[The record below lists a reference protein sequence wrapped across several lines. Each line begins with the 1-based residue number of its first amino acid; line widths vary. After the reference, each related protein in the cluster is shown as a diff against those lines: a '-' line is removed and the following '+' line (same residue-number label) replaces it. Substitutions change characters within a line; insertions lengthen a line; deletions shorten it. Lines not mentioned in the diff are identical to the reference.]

1 MKASTDPGLSALVRA
16 IGEGPV
22 MTHDAEPPG
31 PVAVGVQVL
40 APDGARILVPPQIRL
55 TFGRGHETDI
65 VIPSGRDLSRRAGEI
80 AVDGRGA
87 LVMNLSR
94 CHALFVEGDGYHVRR
109 PRADDDGPPGG
120 WLVARGTAMVGSMAM
135 MRGGMAVHII
145 AAEPAGLADAQPSP
159 IGSCRADGTQPNGT
173 VRPFMLRADTKLFL
187 VALLLCRPWLLDPGH
202 VRALPTSPQ
211 IARQALEFVSASHQ
225 LERFDR
231 DQRFRK
237 RLVEQV
243 NDHLKYLRERV
254 LASGLVPEGTRL
266 APAAMAEVLL
276 VNDIVTHS
284 DLAVTEQRQWRSRQ
298 EDLWWM
304 TR

>member
-1 MKASTDPGLSALVRA
+1 M
-16 IGEGPV
+16 
-22 MTHDAEPPG
+22 
-31 PVAVGVQVL
+31 
-40 APDGARILVPPQIRL
+40 
-55 TFGRGHETDI
+55 
-65 VIPSGRDLSRRAGEI
+65 
-80 AVDGRGA
+80 DGRGVT
-87 LVMNLSR
+87 VMNLSQS
-94 CHALFVEGDGYHVRR
+94 HALFVDGDGYHIRL
-109 PRADDDGPPGG
+109 PRADGDGPPGG

-135 MRGGMAVHII
+135 MRTGTPVRII
-145 AAEPAGLADAQPSP
+145 TAEPRRLPVAQPAP
-159 IGSCRADGTQPNGT
+159 AGSGQPNGT
-173 VRPFMLRADTKLFL
+173 VRPFTLRADTKLFL

-211 IARQALEFVSASHQ
+211 LARQALELVSAKRQ
-225 LERFDR
+225 LEQFDR
-231 DQRFRK
+231 GGDFRK

-276 VNDIVTHS
+276 ANDIITYS
-284 DLAVTEQRQWRSRQ
+284 DLAVAEQPQWRSRQ

>member
-1 MKASTDPGLSALVRA
+1 
-16 IGEGPV
+16 
-22 MTHDAEPPG
+22 MTHDAEARG
-31 PVAVGVQVL
+31 SAAVGVQVL
-40 APDGARILVPPQIRL
+40 SPDGARILVPPQTRL
-55 TFGRGHETDI
+55 TFGRGHEADI
-65 VIPSGRDLSRRAGEI
+65 VIPGGRDLSRRAGEI
-80 AVDGRGA
+80 AVDGCGA

-94 CHALFVEGDGYHVRR
+94 CHALFVDGNGYHVRL
-109 PRADDDGPPGG
+109 PRADDNGPPGG
-120 WLVARGTAMVGSMAM
+120 WLVTRGTAMVGSMAM
-135 MRGGMAVHII
+135 MRGGMVVHVI
-145 AAEPAGLADAQPSP
+145 AAGPEGLADAQPGP
-159 IGSCRADGTQPNGT
+159 TGSCRADGTQPNGT

-225 LERFDR
+225 LDRFDR
-231 DQRFRK
+231 DTQFRK

-276 VNDIVTHS
+276 TNDIVTHS
-284 DLAVTEQRQWRSRQ
+284 DLAVTEQPQWRSRQ